1 MRIPVRTAGVILAL
15 LTAWSA
21 FAQQDAQFS
30 QFMFNQLY
38 FNPATAGSDGM
49 IRFQLMHRSQWAGY
63 QGTTDLDGSP
73 TSQLF
78 SFQMPINSLRSG
90 VGVYAGIRDGLGPAI
105 NQEIQFSYALRVP
118 LKNGTLSLGIR
129 PGLYVRTLDFDRFRY
144 NDPDDPV
151 LPTGR
156 LSETQLDMA
165 AGVYYTTSNWYAGL
179 SATHLIPSQ
188 YRFEEFSAGTNALQM
203 TGFLN
208 AGYRYYLTESIELN
222 PNVLVKADAAA
233 LSVEGGVLA
242 VFNDRYWGGL
252 HYRGGDAAIAMLG
265 LNFGR
270 NNAFRLGYAFD
281 YVVSGVT
288 GKAPFSHEV
297 MLGYGL
303 PAPKAGRKTP
313 VRSPRFRYD

>member
-1 MRIPVRTAGVILAL
+1 MRVPLRIAGVFFTI
-15 LTAWSA
+15 LTAWPA
-21 FAQQDAQFS
+21 LAQQDAQFS

-38 FNPATAGSDGM
+38 FNPATAGADGF

-63 QGTTDLDGSP
+63 QGSFGDDGAP

-78 SFQMPINSLRSG
+78 SFQMPLNSVRSG
-90 VGVYAGIRDGLGPAI
+90 VGLYAGIRDGLGPAT

-118 LKNGTLSLGIR
+118 MKNGTLSFGVR
-129 PGLYVRTLDFDRFRY
+129 PGLYIRTIDFDKLRPV
-144 NDPDDPV
+144 DPDDP
-151 LPTGR
+151 LIPNGR
-156 LSETQLDMA
+156 LNETQPDLA
-165 AGVYYTTSNWYAGL
+165 AGVYYQTSAWYAGL
-179 SATHLIPSQ
+179 SATHLLSSQ
-188 YRFEEFSAGTNALQM
+188 YQFDVASASNPLQP

-233 LSVEGGVLA
+233 LSVEGGALA
-242 VFNDRYWGGL
+242 VLNDRYWGGL
-252 HYRGGDAAIAMLG
+252 HYRSGDAIIALLG

-281 YVVSGVT
+281 YVVSGT
-288 GKAPFSHEV
+288 AAKAPFSHEV
-297 MLGYGL
+297 LLSYGL

-313 VRSPRFRYD
+313 VRTPRFRYD

>member
-1 MRIPVRTAGVILAL
+1 MRIPVRIAGFILAL
-15 LTAWSA
+15 LTSWPV

-63 QGTTDLDGSP
+63 QGSFGDDTAP

-90 VGVYAGIRDGLGPAI
+90 IGLYAGIRDGIGPAT
-105 NQEIQFSYALRVP
+105 NQEIQFSYSLRMPV
-118 LKNGTLSLGIR
+118 KGGTLSFGIR
-129 PGLYVRTLDFDRFRY
+129 PGLFLRTIDFDKLRPV
-144 NDPDDPV
+144 DPDDP
-151 LPTGR
+151 LIPNGR
-156 LSETQLDMA
+156 INEVQPDLA
-165 AGVYYTTSNWYAGL
+165 AGVYYSAAAWYVGL
-179 SATHLIPSQ
+179 SATHLISSR
-188 YRFEEFSAGTNALQM
+188 YRFENEVNNDRLQT

-208 AGYRYYLTESIELN
+208 AGYRYYVTESIELN
-222 PNVLVKADAAA
+222 PNVLVKADPAA

-242 VFNDRYWGGL
+242 VLNGRYWGGL
-252 HYRGGDAAIAMLG
+252 HYRSGDAAIALLG
-265 LNFGR
+265 LNFGK

-281 YVVSGVT
+281 YVVSGAG

-303 PAPKAGRKTP
+303 PAPKSSRRVP